1 MSENSNI
8 PSNNFN
14 TLNERDGNS
23 DAQELHY
30 SDHSHSRIKYL
41 GAFSRRNAE
50 DCAEDEVN
58 TSESDSLEEPTGSDG
73 GGGTFGEE
81 FDVPYDEGWAW
92 MISLSCF
99 ILFFVYFA
107 YEQLI
112 SVLLLEISETL
123 DTTVP
128 VISATF
134 SVGSFLYCVAT
145 QLSANFFLL
154 HFSNRCVE
162 TCAAVLNVGASLFF
176 VVSQNLTSF
185 LIAHFI
191 KSIAKGLTLI
201 ATITLIGFY
210 FKRRRALAIAF
221 GLTGGSLG
229 IVAVPPLVRYL
240 RENYGF
246 RGSFLLI
253 AGLEMHGI
261 LATLLLRP
269 LSSYRKKKIVI
280 SEQSTPQEKQILLP
294 LSCQDTENSENTQQT
309 ENSIKT
315 QDSSILLECEQI
327 THIKTADQIF
337 KKKLYSHPV
346 LTCPSVILPPDC
358 KGDYE
363 MKIIDQPK
371 DSALQPLTPS
381 VIETKFDRPGYISE
395 VPKIQPQTYV
405 DSKHIEVSECSDMLK
420 TDVAPFE
427 IEKEKLGCRPNESG
441 NSNTNYDSC
450 VMKTEVNETS
460 HNSSTVISI
469 SENKNVVCTEE
480 VLNVKEI
487 YTPPPIHASL
497 SPKHNDS
504 ILEPRVELTLY
515 KISPQTDNTKAKQ
528 EVISEEHT
536 FDNLNT
542 ENKRVFLSSENS
554 NLQIRSHN
562 SCLVKK
568 WNSQNN
574 SNKIKISNRELVE
587 LPIKRLP
594 HGTWSS
600 RASSL
605 ADDQTTE
612 TELQKSHKK
621 YSCSWLRIII
631 DVSIIKN
638 YLCILL
644 FIIYI
649 CCNACILSIMYIPS
663 LAIQAGVT
671 PQKAAY
677 LLTIVGAADMFGRIS
692 SEFELLIFFAAMQG
706 FFSSINSNLDSI
718 LIVDVMGIKHLAKV
732 LAMCSFCLSISLTIQ
747 HPIQG
752 ALIAY
757 TGNFVATFQYVGVL
771 NIIGSGL
778 LLSVPLA
785 RRLQTAR
792 EERQRLKKAAQTDTS
807 TST

>member
-1 MSENSNI
+1 M
-8 PSNNFN
+8 
-14 TLNERDGNS
+14 
-23 DAQELHY
+23 
-30 SDHSHSRIKYL
+30 
-41 GAFSRRNAE
+41 
-50 DCAEDEVN
+50 
-58 TSESDSLEEPTGSDG
+58 
-73 GGGTFGEE
+73 
-81 FDVPYDEGWAW
+81 
-92 MISLSCF
+92 
-99 ILFFVYFA
+99 
-107 YEQLI
+107 

-134 SVGSFLYCVAT
+134 SVGSLLYCVAT

-185 LIAHFI
+185 LIANFI

-269 LSSYRKKKIVI
+269 LSIYRKKKIVI

-294 LSCQDTENSENTQQT
+294 FSGQDTENSENTQHTQ
-309 ENSIKT
+309 NSIKT

-358 KGDYE
+358 KEGDYE

-381 VIETKFDRPGYISE
+381 VIETKFDKQGYISE
-395 VPKIQPQTYV
+395 IQKIQLQSY
-405 DSKHIEVSECSDMLK
+405 DDRNIEDGSLTQHELNK
-420 TDVAPFE
+420 FFAPLAVE
-427 IEKEKLGCRPNESG
+427 EDKSG
-441 NSNTNYDSC
+441 NRTSINSSTNNDSC
-450 VMKTEVNETS
+450 VIKKELNETT
-460 HNSSTVISI
+460 SSSSKAISV
-469 SENKNVVCTEE
+469 SENKDLNATEK
-480 VLNVKEI
+480 VLNVEE
-487 YTPPPIHASL
+487 THTLPPVSAS
-497 SPKHNDS
+497 
-504 ILEPRVELTLY
+504 Y
-515 KISPQTDNTKAKQ
+515 TDNIEANQ
-528 EVISEEHT
+528 EQISDENK
-536 FDNLNT
+536 FDKLNT
-542 ENKRVFLSSENS
+542 ENERNCLSNENS
-554 NLQIRSHN
+554 NSEICTHDCTQVEQI
-562 SCLVKK
+562 
-568 WNSQNN
+568 NSQNN
-574 SNKIKISNRELVE
+574 SDSMKRSNRDLVD
-587 LPIKRLP
+587 LPMKRLP

-605 ADDQTTE
+605 ADDQKAE
-612 TELQKSHKK
+612 TELSKSETK
-621 YSCSWLRIII
+621 YRPWRCSWLRMII
-631 DVSIIKN
+631 DVNIVKN

-644 FIIYI
+644 FITYS
-649 CCNACILSIMYIPS
+649 CCNAGILSIMYIPS
-663 LAIQAGVT
+663 LALKAGVT

-692 SEFELLIFFAAMQG
+692 SGIFADLKIVKPNQIMAVTTLSLGVISQFISFFKEFELLVFYATMQG
-706 FFSSINSNLDSI
+706 FFASISSNLTSI
-718 LIVDVMGIKHLAKV
+718 LVVDVMGIKHLAKV
-732 LAMCSFCLSISLTIQ
+732 LAMCSFFLSISITVQ

-778 LLSVPLA
+778 LLSVPLV

-807 TST
+807 TSMN